1 MQNIKNKEQ
10 LNENFEQEVIAFL
23 NYKEGKIIKVFK
35 DVDVIGYINS
45 KVLRILDAYDKSC
58 FKF

>member
-23 NYKEGKIIKVFK
+23 NCKEGKIIKVFK

-45 KVLRILDAYDKSC
+45 KVLRNLDTYDKSC